1 MGCRRYTLTQLD
13 MGSLMRPAGIPI
25 ESKLYL
31 IGSVVTGQDLFW
43 YFGVAGLGRRCDL
56 VYRSAMAKTQGST
69 SIGRPRFIANFLSS
83 TPLRFPPKRTRA
95 CSHCWRRSPESVG
108 RTCSVQD
115 ADNLHSTPGGVAYA
129 A

>member
-31 IGSVVTGQDLFW
+31 IRSVITGQDQFR
-43 YFGVAGLGRRCDL
+43 YSGVAGLGAP
-56 VYRSAMAKTQGST
+56 VRSCVSQRDGEDT
-69 SIGRPRFIANFLSS
+69 SIDIDRPTSFHSQ
-83 TPLRFPPKRTRA
+83 FPELNASAVPAERTRA

-115 ADNLHSTPGGVAYA
+115 CDNLHSTPGGVAYA